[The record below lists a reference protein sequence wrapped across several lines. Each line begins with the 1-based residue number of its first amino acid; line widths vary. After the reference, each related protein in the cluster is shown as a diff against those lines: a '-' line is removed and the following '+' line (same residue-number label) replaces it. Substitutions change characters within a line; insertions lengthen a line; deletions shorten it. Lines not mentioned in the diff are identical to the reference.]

1 VALKKS
7 TARIRNWGWE
17 RRRLAGPLRG
27 DGSIHS
33 PAGHWRY
40 YAMNVAI
47 AHKLKLATTVGLNV
61 THVMS
66 TTASSHHEH
75 YDFS

>member
-1 VALKKS
+1 
-7 TARIRNWGWE
+7 
-17 RRRLAGPLRG
+17 
-27 DGSIHS
+27 
-33 PAGHWRY
+33 
-40 YAMNVAI
+40 MNVAI

-66 TTASSHHEH
+66 TTASSHHER